1 MGMHYVFFPLVHTIS
16 VGCDNMTIINETT
29 VVVYN
34 ADELKTALEGA
45 IYTDIFFGANIT
57 LTRGITIAPS
67 KKTVTIDG
75 TYLGIRYKYQD
86 IKSSGTGD
94 TISVRSAN
102 NTKVTVQNIDVTGF
116 NYYGIIYVPEDSS
129 LQNIVVEYNNLT
141 YVGPQCS
148 FHPTGISR
156 YIDCNIQIIT
166 AYSAANEVAE
176 CNRIEIGGTTTIYH
190 TSTID
195 SMFWFRGSVTP
206 YFKILPGATVTMTA
220 TARELFYGPTN
231 LLFSVGQNAKLNFTT
246 YHGMGY
252 GTFSTNQVLI
262 DKGAQVTISQTAQN
276 GNYPTWYCNGSF
288 TINENASVSM
298 ISNYSGNSSNYNLY
312 FNSSN
317 ASFNINNPEALIF
330 YNKNATAIY
339 SNSQIPFNFTFCRF
353 NRWLKASDFKVAG
366 TLQDLPNYAWYK
378 TNSISTIIGTWN
390 ASSTT
395 ITSTNY
401 TDEELNH
408 LPALTNFQFQKT
420 PVFSIGKMLLNID
433 AVTDKQTKIQGY
445 TTPLAEVQ
453 IKYQNTTNII
463 TANDIGTFTDTL
475 PSVLPEGTEIQFLAN
490 APSHFIY
497 QIKTI
502 TVIYSGE
509 LTVDSAPKTIQFQM
523 VPFSTSPVLCARSAE
538 IPIQVTDTRIYSS
551 NWTLLAAID
560 HDLTSATGLV
570 LTDSIVYIDSENT
583 ITPLS
588 TTPLIVYH
596 GENNNGKTK
605 ITTVNWLSEEGII
618 LRVENEA
625 IENGVQYEATIIW
638 TIEE

>member
-1 MGMHYVFFPLVHTIS
+1 
-16 VGCDNMTIINETT
+16 MTIINETT
-29 VVVYN
+29 VVVYT
-34 ADELKTALEGA
+34 ADELSTALENSVYTY
-45 IYTDIFFGANIT
+45 IYFGANIT
-57 LTRGITIAPS
+57 LTRGITISPA

-75 TYLGIRYKYQD
+75 TYLGIRYTYQD
-86 IKSSGTGD
+86 MRSSGTGD

-102 NTKVTVQNIDVTGF
+102 ITKVTVQNIDVTGF
-116 NYYGIIYVPEDSS
+116 NYYGVIYVPENNA
-129 LQNIVVEYNNLT
+129 LQNIVIEYNNLT

-156 YIDCNIQIIT
+156 YIDCNIQIVT

-231 LLFSVGQNAKLNFTT
+231 LIFSVGQNAKLNFTT

-252 GTFSTNQVLI
+252 GNYSTNQVLI
-262 DKGAQVTISQTAQN
+262 DKDSQVTITQTAQN
-276 GNYPTWYCNGSF
+276 GSYPTWYCNGSF

-330 YNKNATAIY
+330 YNKSTRAIY

-353 NRWLKASDFKVAG
+353 NRWLKAADIKVAG

-378 TNSISTIIGTWN
+378 TNDISTIIGTLN

-401 TDEELNH
+401 TAEELNH
-408 LPALTNFQFQKT
+408 LPALTNFQLQNT
-420 PVFSIGKMLLNID
+420 PVFSIGKMMLNID
-433 AVTDKQTKIQGY
+433 AITDKQTQIQGY

-453 IKYQNTTNII
+453 IKYDDSQQIVV
-463 TANDIGTFTDTL
+463 ANDTGVFTTTL
-475 PSVLPEGTEIQFLAN
+475 SNALPEGTEIQFLAN
-490 APSHFIY
+490 SPAHFIY
-497 QIKTI
+497 QEKTI
-502 TVIYSGE
+502 TVVYSGE
-509 LTVDSAPKTIQFQM
+509 LTLDSAPKTIQFQM
-523 VPFSTSPVLCARSAE
+523 IPFSTSPVLCARSTE
-538 IPIQVTDTRIYSS
+538 VQIQVTDTRIYSS

-560 HDLTSATGLV
+560 HNLTSSTGLV
-570 LTDSIVYIDSENT
+570 LTDSIVYIDTDNT

-588 TTPLIVYH
+588 TSPIVVYR
-596 GENNNGKTK
+596 GENNSGKTK
-605 ITTVNWLSEEGII
+605 ITTVNWATEQGII

-625 IENGVQYEATIIW
+625 IENGVQYEATITW